1 MNQTSKTYDFVIVG
15 AGSAGCVLANR
26 LTACGRYSVLLLEAG
41 GHDRRFAIWMPIGYG
56 MAFYDKR
63 INWMYRS
70 EPDAGTDNRVSY
82 WPRGKVIGGSSSIN
96 AMVYIRGHSSDFDD
110 WEALGNPGWGWR
122 DVLPYF
128 RKSETCD
135 QGETEWRGGDG
146 PLYVSTMARD
156 LHPTCANFIRA
167 GEECGLMSTADFN
180 GASNE
185 GIGLYQNT
193 AKGGFRMS
201 SARAYLQP
209 ARKRANLAVLTNA
222 HATRIL
228 FEGKRASGVEFRRNG
243 RLEQAFAGRE
253 VIVSGG
259 AVNSPQL
266 LMLSGV
272 GPPELLKDKGIE
284 VLLPQAN
291 VGRNLQDHLCID
303 YIYKARVRTLNDQL
317 RPLHGKLWHGLNYLL
332 RRRGP
337 LSLGVNQAGGFIR
350 TNPEAK
356 RPNMQLYFSPVSY
369 TKAPPGKRPL
379 MSPDP
384 FSGIIMGT
392 QPTRP
397 TSRGHLEIRSAD
409 PFEAPAIHPNYLSTN
424 HDVAEQ
430 LEGARFLRRLAAAP
444 ALAEIIE
451 QEIRPGPAVQSDEEM
466 IADIRA
472 RAGTVFHPVS
482 TCRMG
487 ADERQSVVSPRLRV
501 HGLAGLRVV
510 DASVFPTVT
519 SGNTNAPT
527 IMVAEKAADMILA
540 DTAGTAET
548 ADAAELSR

>member
-1 MNQTSKTYDFVIVG
+1 MQTYDFVIVG

-26 LTACGRYSVLLLEAG
+26 LTENGRYSVLLLEAG
-41 GHDRRFAIWMPIGYG
+41 GHDRNFKIWMPIGYG

-70 EPDAGTDNRVSY
+70 EPDPGTDNRVSY

-96 AMVYIRGHSSDFDD
+96 AMVYIRGHHGDFDD
-110 WEALGNPGWGWR
+110 WASMGNPGWGWN

-128 RKSETCD
+128 KKSETSD
-135 QGETEWRGGDG
+135 QGGTEWRGENG
-146 PLYVSTMARD
+146 PLYVSTMERD
-156 LHPTCANFIRA
+156 LHPTCQNFIRA
-167 GEECGLMSTADFN
+167 GEETGLTYNPDFN
-180 GASNE
+180 AATNE

-201 SARAYLQP
+201 AARAYLQP
-209 ARKRANLAVLTNA
+209 ARKRSNLTVISRA

-228 FEGKRASGVEFRRNG
+228 FEGTRASGVEYIRNG
-243 RLEQAFAGRE
+243 RAERVYAGRE

-259 AVNSPQL
+259 SVNSPQL

-272 GPPELLKDKGIE
+272 GPADALKRHGIDI
-284 VLLPQAN
+284 VRQQQN
-291 VGRNLQDHLCID
+291 VGQNMQDHLCID
-303 YIYKARVRTLNDQL
+303 HTYRAKVRTLNDDL
-317 RPLHGKLWHGLNYLL
+317 GPLFGKLRHGINYVL

-337 LSLGVNQAGGFIR
+337 LALGVNQAGGFIR
-350 TNPEAK
+350 TRPDLE

-384 FSGIIMGT
+384 FSGVIMGT

-397 TSRGHLEIRSAD
+397 TSRGHLELRSSD
-409 PFEAPAIHPNYLSTN
+409 PFDAPAIHPNYLSTN

-430 LEGARFLRRLAAAP
+430 LEGARFLRKLAQAP
-444 ALAEIIE
+444 AFAEILE
-451 QEIRPGPAVQSDEEM
+451 EEIRPGRQVETDDEM

-487 ADERQSVVSPRLRV
+487 ESETDSVVNARLQV
-501 HGLAGLRVV
+501 HGLANLRVV
-510 DASVFPTVT
+510 DASVFPAVT

-527 IMVAEKAADMILA
+527 IMVAEKGADIILS
-540 DTAGTAET
+540 DHAGT
-548 ADAAELSR
+548 

>member
-1 MNQTSKTYDFVIVG
+1 MKTHDFVIVG

-26 LTACGRYSVLLLEAG
+26 LTENGKYSVLLLEAG
-41 GHDRRFAIWMPIGYG
+41 GHDLNFKIWMPIGYG
-56 MAFYDKR
+56 MAFYDRR

-70 EPDAGTDNRVSY
+70 EPDPGTGNRISY

-96 AMVYIRGHSSDFDD
+96 AMVYIRGHPGDFDD
-110 WEALGNPGWGWR
+110 WQAMGNPGWGWS

-128 RKSETCD
+128 RKSETSD
-135 QGETEWRGGDG
+135 RGGTEWRGGEG
-146 PLYVSTMARD
+146 PLFVSTMERD
-156 LHPTCANFIRA
+156 LHPTCQNFIRA
-167 GEECGLMSTADFN
+167 AEQCGLNYTADFN
-180 GASNE
+180 AATNE
-185 GIGLYQNT
+185 GVGLYQNT
-193 AKGGFRMS
+193 ARNGFRMS
-201 SARAYLQP
+201 AARAYLRP
-209 ARKRANLAVLTNA
+209 ARRRPNLTVVTNA

-228 FEGKRASGVEFRRNG
+228 FDGQRAVGVEYVRNG
-243 RLEQAFAGRE
+243 QTLRAMAGRE

-259 AVNSPQL
+259 SVNSPQL

-272 GPPELLKDKGIE
+272 GPADMLKRNGIE
-284 VLLPQAN
+284 VRHQQPN

-303 YIYKARVRTLNDQL
+303 HIYKAKVRTLNDEL
-317 RPLHGKLWHGLNYLL
+317 RPLAGKLWHGLNYVF

-337 LSLGVNQAGGFIR
+337 LALGVNQAGGFIR
-350 TNPEAK
+350 TRPELE
-356 RPNMQLYFSPVSY
+356 RPNLQLYFSPVSY
-369 TKAPPGKRPL
+369 TKSPPGKRPL

-384 FSGIIMGT
+384 FSGVIMGT

-397 TSRGHLEIRSAD
+397 TSRGHLELRSSD

-430 LEGARFLRRLAAAP
+430 LEGARFMRRLADAP
-444 ALAEIIE
+444 AFAEILD
-451 QEIRPGPAVQSDEEM
+451 QEIRPGRQVESDDEM

-487 ADERQSVVSPRLRV
+487 ESDSDSVVNSRLRV

-527 IMVAEKAADMILA
+527 IMVAEKGADMILS
-540 DTAGTAET
+540 DHAGT
-548 ADAAELSR
+548 